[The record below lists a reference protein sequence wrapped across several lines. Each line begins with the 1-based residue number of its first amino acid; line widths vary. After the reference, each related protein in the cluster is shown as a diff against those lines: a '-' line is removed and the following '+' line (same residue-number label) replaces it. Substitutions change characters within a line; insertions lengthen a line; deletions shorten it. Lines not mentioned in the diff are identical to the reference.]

1 MDTLDNVYEEISY
14 IAQSNGMLAE
24 YCDREE
30 VTYYFI
36 SSDAKSL
43 LGYYRAF
50 GGNSPVYTD

>member
-1 MDTLDNVYEEISY
+1 MDNVYEEISY

-43 LGYYRAF
+43 LGYYYRAF